1 MYALFE
7 TTGWMGKDYV
17 LRAGTCKHI
26 VGKLDYYQCLSCL
39 ARQGRSMGTDEDQ
52 KELDKIDEFLCSYYY
67 TREEIEDFSFDI
79 STGSFRCLMCAE
91 TKEEAQ
97 KMKDF
102 IMYLDKVDDQ
112 KAKLDA
118 FTSLIVESFDDDD
131 LMQRLETDIAT
142 RQNLITGINYW
153 EY

>member
-1 MYALFE
+1 MRPNPPAEMVLFNCEIDELVYICDRIKSTGGVKTMYALFE
-7 TTGWMGKDYV
+7 TTGWIGKDYA
-17 LRAGTCKHI
+17 LRAGTCEHI

-52 KELDKIDEFLCSYYY
+52 KELDKINEFLCSYHY
-67 TREEIEDFSFDI
+67 TREEMEEFSFDI

-102 IMYLDKVDDQ
+102 IMSLDKDDDQ
-112 KAKLDA
+112 KRK
-118 FTSLIVESFDDDD
+118 
-131 LMQRLETDIAT
+131 
-142 RQNLITGINYW
+142 
-153 EY
+153 